1 VATIETR
8 YEHIVLD
15 ERGVPLIA
23 GTTMKVVELV
33 TAQQAYG
40 WSPEE
45 VAFQFPYL
53 SMGQIHSALAYYWD
67 HQEELDEDMARREA
81 FADDLQRRLP
91 VPPVVARLREIKRR
105 RGHPTG

>member
-1 VATIETR
+1 MATIETR

-33 TAQQAYG
+33 TSQQAYG

-45 VAFQFPYL
+45 LAFQYPYL

-81 FADDLQRRLP
+81 DVDELQRKAPPHPLVDRLK
-91 VPPVVARLREIKRR
+91 RLKHRQLS
-105 RGHPTG
+105 